1 MQKLFSLTLFIL
13 LFSACSK
20 DRDFPSSTFQ
30 NAGLPIIGTRTLIH
44 YWNFNNSSDL
54 VTPTKTIG
62 GGTWD
67 YSTANGG
74 YFDSVSDSTTLN
86 ARNGDIAGT
95 ALRLRNPAG
104 SFILSLPTNGY
115 QNILF
120 SYAVKSTSNGAQLN
134 VVSYSIDG
142 INFTTDGL
150 QPNINNVSS
159 AGWNVYSYNLS
170 NIKKV
175 NNNASFKIKI
185 DFAVGNNNA
194 SGNDRFDN
202 ITVDADVS
210 PTVLMHY
217 WNFNS
222 TDTSKTTTPTSSLIA
237 GAGLSFDFATT
248 AGITGYYDTVT
259 STATQN
265 ARNGDVAGLSLRVR
279 NPVNAMIIKAPTTGY
294 QNIVVSYA
302 VSKSTSASAPITNTI
317 YYSVDG
323 GSTFINTGIAAS
335 SYTLST
341 DYNLV
346 SFDLSSIPAVNN
358 NSNFQ
363 FKIVFSNSN
372 APSLPPTKG
381 NDRFDNLTIDGI
393 KL

>member
-222 TDTSKTTTPTSSLIA
+222 TDTSKTTTPTSSLIT

-279 NPVNAMIIKAPTTGY
+279 NPVNAMIINAPTTGY
-294 QNIVVSYA
+294 QNITIAYAIDRTAKGAATNNVSY
-302 VSKSTSASAPITNTI
+302 SA
-317 YYSVDG
+317 DG
-323 GSTFINTGIAAS
+323 GVTFINTGISAPTYTPSLDPA
-335 SYTLST
+335 YTLMR
-341 DYNLV
+341 
-346 SFDLSSIPAVNN
+346 FDLSAIPVLNN
-358 NSNFQ
+358 NPNVQ
-363 FKIVFSNSN
+363 FKIVFSN
-372 APSLPPTKG
+372 APAPGTSG
-381 NDRFDNLTIDGI
+381 NNRFDNLTIDGI
-393 KL
+393 KQ